1 MRLLTNL
8 TNIHLIS
15 SKPPGTWFNRW
26 PDIYAVIIESYVDI
40 SRKLKHVPDGFE
52 GHEPSGWLL
61 FGRSWFLLRE
71 FFCVQKHELNLPNY
85 TLHTTCYMLHTPHV
99 HATRYTLHA
108 TWYMCN
114 AQWHMLQATCY
125 TIHTIHYPIP
135 PRGNTL
141 YLTYYMLN
149 AIRYMV
155 QATSYMLNA
164 TP

>member
-26 PDIYAVIIESYVDI
+26 PDIYAVIIDSYVDI

-61 FGRSWFLLRE
+61 FGRSWFLLRV
-71 FFCVQKHELNLPNY
+71 FLRTK
-85 TLHTTCYMLHTPHV
+85 TRTKSAKLHTTQYSL
-99 HATRYTLHA
+99 HATHSTRTCYTLHA

-141 YLTYYMLN
+141 HLTYYMLN
-149 AIRYMV
+149 AIPHMV
-155 QATSYMLNA
+155 QATS
-164 TP
+164 